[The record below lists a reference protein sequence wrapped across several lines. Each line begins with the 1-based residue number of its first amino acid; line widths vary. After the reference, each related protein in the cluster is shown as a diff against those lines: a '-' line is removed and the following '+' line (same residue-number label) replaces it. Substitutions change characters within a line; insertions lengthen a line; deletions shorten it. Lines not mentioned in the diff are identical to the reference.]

1 MDQELRVILSLIA
14 AMAENRVIGNGP
26 MIPWDLADDRRRF
39 REITWGA
46 PVIMGRKTFESLG
59 RPLPGRMNIV
69 LTRRPD
75 FKPAGCLVAHDLEDA
90 LRLAEEAE
98 EVFICGGS
106 DLYRQAMPLADRIFL
121 TVLHRDF
128 DGDALFPE
136 IPPHFTVVDREFVP
150 GPLPHTFLAYERV
163 REEPCRSGGEV
174 TC

>member
-1 MDQELRVILSLIA
+1 MRISLIA
-14 AMAENRVIGNGP
+14 AMAENRVIGNGSV
-26 MIPWDLADDRRRF
+26 IPWNLPDDLRRF
-39 REITWGA
+39 RKITWGS
-46 PVIMGRKTFESLG
+46 PVIMGRKTFESMG

-75 FKPAGCLVAHDLEDA
+75 FKPAGCLVAHDLEGA

-106 DLYRQAMPLADRIFL
+106 ELYRQAMHRADRIFL

-136 IPPHFTVVDREFVP
+136 IPPHFTVVDREIVP
-150 GPLPHTFLAYERV
+150 GPLPHTFLIYERV
-163 REEPCRSGGEV
+163 REELCCSGEG
-174 TC
+174 